1 MKVRSCPVRAVPAE
15 SGRFVWRQLI
25 REYMGLYHV
34 VAQAVSLMGDIIG
47 QRRLVVWLLAM
58 LDVCT
63 ELWGGVLLSYMVCV
77 YGVTGCR

>member
-34 VAQAVSLMGDIIG
+34 VAQAVSLMGDRIG
-47 QRRLVVWLLAM
+47 QRRLGVWL
-58 LDVCT
+58 
-63 ELWGGVLLSYMVCV
+63 
-77 YGVTGCR
+77 

>member
-34 VAQAVSLMGDIIG
+34 VAQAVSLMGDRIG
-47 QRRLVVWLLAM
+47 QRRLVGWLLAM
-58 LDVCT
+58 FGVCT
-63 ELWGGVLLSYMVCV
+63 ELWGGVLSSMVCV